1 MLLFLERGRQRAR
14 WIETEA
20 ESLIQ
25 HLGPGAFNAADRMER
40 EANDFSSARYWRSV
54 RKAIARET
62 KVEVYRLRVAPP
74 EPRASARRAISG
86 LDPCKGTPVT
96 GQDIEPAAVLLKT
109 GARYSE
115 ADLADAITAAMGHT
129 GA

>member
-1 MLLFLERGRQRAR
+1 MVLFLERGRQRTR
-14 WIETEA
+14 WIEGEA

-40 EANDFSSARYWRSV
+40 EANDFSSVRYWRSV

-74 EPRASARRAISG
+74 RPGRPPAEP
-86 LDPCKGTPVT
+86 
-96 GQDIEPAAVLLKT
+96 
-109 GARYSE
+109 
-115 ADLADAITAAMGHT
+115 
-129 GA
+129 